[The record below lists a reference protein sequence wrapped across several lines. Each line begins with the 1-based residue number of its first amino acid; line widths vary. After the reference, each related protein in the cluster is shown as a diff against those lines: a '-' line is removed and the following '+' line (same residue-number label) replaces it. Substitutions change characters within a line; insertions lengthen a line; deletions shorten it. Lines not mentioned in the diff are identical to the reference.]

1 MIQKKINAY
10 IIDDN
15 VDACEVLKMMM
26 EKHFPVETVGV
37 CNSALAAIDDLREKD
52 TDIIFLEIE
61 MPDISGLEFCQLI
74 KQQINPETKVVFY
87 SAHSKYVINAMR
99 QEAFDFLLKPPT
111 VEEIGKII
119 HRYYENKLTTLDTA
133 SRCGQLLRPLLVVN
147 YKNEQIKI
155 DIDNCAFF
163 RFSTDNNSWEVVCID
178 GKSFMLRRRTN
189 ADMIL
194 SLTRDFVQINKK
206 NIVNIRHVDMISE
219 NSCKLNIKSDEDLL
233 ISRSFRQTFLDAF
246 YSI

>member
-1 MIQKKINAY
+1 MIQKNIKAY

-15 VDACEVLKMMM
+15 VDACEVLKIML
-26 EKHFPVETVGV
+26 ERHFSVETVGV
-37 CNSALAAIDDLREKD
+37 CNSALAAIDDLMEKT
-52 TDIIFLEIE
+52 TDIIFLDIE

-111 VEEIGKII
+111 MDEIGKII
-119 HRYYENKLTTLDTA
+119 SRYYENKLTTIDKA
-133 SRCGQLLRPLLVVN
+133 SRCSQLPRPLLVVN
-147 YKNEQIKI
+147 YKNEQIRI
-155 DIDNCAFF
+155 DIDNFAFF
-163 RFSTDNNSWEVVCID
+163 RFSTDDNSWEVICID
-178 GKSFMLRRRTN
+178 GKSFTLRRRTN

-206 NIVNIRHVDMISE
+206 NIVNVRHVDMISE
-219 NSCKLNIKSDEDLL
+219 NRCLLNIKTDEDLL
-233 ISRSFRQTFLDAF
+233 ISRSFKQTFLDAF